1 MIRADS
7 NVASYSY
14 FAHSRIAD
22 KVLDAIFEYPCSAVP
37 LLPSD
42 STNYRISFR
51 IFPQPDWQIDN
62 GFLTGQ
68 TQVESHDRILALF
81 LRQT

>member
-7 NVASYSY
+7 DVAAYSN

-22 KVLDAIFEYPCSAVP
+22 KVLDAIFEYLCSAAP
-37 LLPSD
+37 FSHR
-42 STNYRISFR
+42 TQQTTENAFR

-68 TQVESHDRILALF
+68 TQVECHDRILALF

>member
-1 MIRADS
+1 MADS
-7 NVASYSY
+7 DAAAYSH

-22 KVLDAIFEYPCSAVP
+22 KFLDANFEYPCSAVP

-42 STNYRISFR
+42 STNYRKCVSN
-51 IFPQPDWQIDN
+51 FPQPDWQIDS

-68 TQVESHDRILALF
+68 TQVESHKRILALF